1 MATISAKELAYAVT
15 TQAFTRN
22 FRHLLPVPRFL
33 VRGPLLPGQSRP
45 KDTKPKD
52 RIQYWNIVPGDFVK
66 LRGDTKGTVH
76 EVFRVNKLS
85 NRVILKREI
94 NKAGYVPQ
102 ANAPTGLS
110 VPYSQCQLLVGK
122 YEYPPKG
129 DETEPKT
136 LNVFAT
142 RVTTSEPYFYKTG
155 GYWIWRRY
163 AINTTP
169 HLPNYSPDTHVSLR
183 IPWPKRSAVT
193 RPEPSAYDTTEDAV
207 KEVTYTPPP
216 LPSTLLSPAPRIPDE
231 QEYITSLSKPD
242 KVSVPSSA
250 AVEVYLQ
257 AELSNPHSRAK
268 KQARWQA
275 FQARGKALLQE
286 FIQAEY
292 ANLAGRTK
300 REAKAEATW
309 KWQQHLVDERKTELK
324 RRWRNRGAEARLE
337 RKARRKARKVVR
349 RNEKLRNLV
358 LADAQNQI
366 LPPSGKPAA
375 TA

>member
-1 MATISAKELAYAVT
+1 M
-15 TQAFTRN
+15 
-22 FRHLLPVPRFL
+22 
-33 VRGPLLPGQSRP
+33 
-45 KDTKPKD
+45 
-52 RIQYWNIVPGDFVK
+52 
-66 LRGDTKGTVH
+66 
-76 EVFRVNKLS
+76 
-85 NRVILKREI
+85 
-94 NKAGYVPQ
+94 
-102 ANAPTGLS
+102 
-110 VPYSQCQLLVGK
+110 
-122 YEYPPKG
+122 
-129 DETEPKT
+129 
-136 LNVFAT
+136 
-142 RVTTSEPYFYKTG
+142 
-155 GYWIWRRY
+155 
-163 AINTTP
+163 
-169 HLPNYSPDTHVSLR
+169 
-183 IPWPKRSAVT
+183 
-193 RPEPSAYDTTEDAV
+193 

-216 LPSTLLSPAPRIPDE
+216 LPSALLSPAPRIPDE

-309 KWQQHLVDERKTELK
+309 KWQQHLVDERKAELK

-337 RKARRKARKVVR
+337 KKATRKARKVVR

-366 LPPSGKPAA
+366 LPPSSQPAA
-375 TA
+375 TT